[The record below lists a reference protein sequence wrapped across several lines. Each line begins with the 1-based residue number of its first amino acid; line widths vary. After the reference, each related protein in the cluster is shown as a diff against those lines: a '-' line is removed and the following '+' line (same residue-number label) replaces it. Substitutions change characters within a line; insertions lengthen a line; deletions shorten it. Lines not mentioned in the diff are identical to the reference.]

1 MVPTILVLDCTST
14 VQRVME
20 LALREERVQ
29 VNAVQYG
36 ADAFSAID
44 AHPPDIIF
52 TEDARKIV
60 SFLKTRPTLPRIPV
74 VLLKGAF
81 HSSTA
86 GADDNLADEVLM
98 KPLQPDAMIDC
109 VRRLLWL
116 RNAATPQM
124 ESLPAAAE
132 HGDGALNLEQYFDR
146 LEAAFNETDSTPA
159 ELEGEF
165 WDAGFS
171 SAAEAGQKSV
181 AIRRA
186 GVDRAAPAA
195 PAVTSELV
203 DQITQRVLDRLGER
217 IVRSTATEVVSRL
230 SKWLLVNEL
239 ERSRNPQ

>member
-20 LALREERVQ
+20 LALREERVR

-81 HSSTA
+81 HST
-86 GADDNLADEVLM
+86 GADENLADEVLM

-124 ESLPAAAE
+124 NSLPAAAE
-132 HGDGALNLEQYFDR
+132 HADGALNLEQYFDR
-146 LEAAFNETDSTPA
+146 LEAAFNETDSTPS
-159 ELEGEF
+159 ELEGEL
-165 WDAGFS
+165 WDSGFS
-171 SAAEAGQKSV
+171 SAADAGQKSV
-181 AIRRA
+181 AITRA
-186 GVDRAAPAA
+186 GSDRAAPTA
-195 PAVTSELV
+195 PVVTSELV

-239 ERSRNPQ
+239 ERSRNTQ